1 MNKTAKTLLIVFVV
15 LIIAMI
21 GIFTEVYLPSI
32 TNAKQETT
40 SIHNLFLDVNNDG
53 QPDLIV
59 SGQVILNK
67 GNSQSFLSQP
77 PAQ

>member
-15 LIIAMI
+15 LVIATI

-32 TNAKQETT
+32 TKQETVK
-40 SIHNLFLDVNNDG
+40 IHNLFIDVNNDG
-53 QPDLIV
+53 RPDLIV
-59 SGQVILNK
+59 SGEVILDK